1 MPRPHPLFDI
11 YNFGDLPLLRGELLV
26 LGGRLVDLLAGS
38 LVTDGL
44 ALLIALQVASEVLEK
59 SDLLLEL
66 LWVFSQG
73 VLLANVLAIA

>member
-11 YNFGDLPLLRGELLV
+11 YNFGDLPLLRWELLV

-38 LVTDGL
+38 LVADGL
-44 ALLIALQVASEVLEK
+44 AFLIALQVASEVLEK